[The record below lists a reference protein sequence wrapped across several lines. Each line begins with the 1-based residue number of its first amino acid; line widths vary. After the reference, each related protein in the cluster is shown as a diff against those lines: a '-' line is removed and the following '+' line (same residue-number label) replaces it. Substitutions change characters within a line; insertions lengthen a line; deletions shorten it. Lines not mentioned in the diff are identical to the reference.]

1 MVNPTF
7 SFLFW
12 ANPYTKVQTQFLL
25 NLRNLLLKIFSQLV
39 DSGFLNFVVGLR
51 RPPDPLSF
59 FFFSFTC
66 LLRLSPSYVLV
77 FFGFLNFVVGF
88 LFGLDL
94 DLSLAYGSGRRVL
107 QRLRTAS
114 APQRLCV
121 FGIGGAL
128 ADKVFQLDAYRV
140 ECWSMVTARFLSFL
154 SLLPAGDLWWARV
167 SVTVL
172 GLPDSG
178 MLSKR
183 FWSSRMVLWTLPV

>member
-1 MVNPTF
+1 MPFKAT
-7 SFLFW
+7 
-12 ANPYTKVQTQFLL
+12 AGPP
-25 NLRNLLLKIFSQLV
+25 LV
-39 DSGFLNFVVGLR
+39 
-51 RPPDPLSF
+51 

-66 LLRLSPSYVLV
+66 LLRLSPSFVLV

-140 ECWSMVTARFLSFL
+140 ECWSMVVMRSRFVLCQIHLFGCAAVVFDGSF
-154 SLLPAGDLWWARV
+154 
-167 SVTVL
+167 
-172 GLPDSG
+172 SG
-178 MLSKR
+178 
-183 FWSSRMVLWTLPV
+183 